1 MQKEVEL
8 HGYLGM
14 QGCLEFGEM
23 PLRKPQDWEKAY
35 VLLNVWL
42 QKTTWPKRSGE
53 TGNGDWAQEQFEA
66 PEKQRVLDKDKEDT
80 KKKKMP
86 CGMWDLSCQTRDGT

>member
-35 VLLNVWL
+35 VLLNLWL

-53 TGNGDWAQEQFEA
+53 TGNGEITIFYKHSKIC
-66 PEKQRVLDKDKEDT
+66 P
-80 KKKKMP
+80 KKKGYCLGGFGQQNSYFLGFFNMFN
-86 CGMWDLSCQTRDGT
+86 SYEA